1 MSGCSF
7 QHLLGED
14 SSIKRVI
21 SVQNNNNNN
30 NNNNNPEFL
39 DREFLVPPTDIISAC
54 VVSMKAA
61 RFL

>member
-30 NNNNNPEFL
+30 NPEFL
-39 DREFLVPPTDIISAC
+39 DREFLVPPTDIISTC

>member
-30 NNNNNPEFL
+30 NPEFL
-39 DREFLVPPTDIISAC
+39 DREFLVPPTDS
-54 VVSMKAA
+54 VVSMKAT

>member
-7 QHLLGED
+7 QHLLGEN

-21 SVQNNNNNN
+21 SVRNN

-39 DREFLVPPTDIISAC
+39 DREFLVPPTDS
-54 VVSMKAA
+54 VVSMKAT

>member
-21 SVQNNNNNN
+21 SVQN

>member
-21 SVQNNNNNN
+21 SVQNN